1 MFRTACIQYRHRT
14 FRFPVEQGRLRFVY
28 TQLSEN
34 GFSSPSNIFYNISV
48 YFGDTTGVGVFGGV
62 HLWLTLC
69 ISHYTYPHRYHGLF
83 CFAAGVMY
91 DFEPSCWGQIV
102 LTWGWELSWSWLISH
117 SYICCPCVH
126 KSTSRGPLET
136 HYVLWTPVSVLLQC
150 SVRNFDYL
158 EFLVWTR
165 VHFFTFSEVSSR
177 QQHQP
182 QGVPEL
188 HWEIE
193 RCLHG
198 WGTDWPSSRICCPC
212 WDGPQSP
219 PVQQCLLLACSV
231 LAEAVII
238 LNRSWQHTT
247 IFSVLLSGGMLSLQ
261 SLESL
266 WHTNPPCFRT
276 LVLTK
281 MTFYVLDSSDIC
293 LWFVF
298 LFPHSHFFPSWFWL
312 KWLSFTSESSPR
324 VTAYPGSGLRSLL
337 PESL

>member
-1 MFRTACIQYRHRT
+1 MRVKFQ
-14 FRFPVEQGRLRFVY
+14 
-28 TQLSEN
+28 S
-34 GFSSPSNIFYNISV
+34 GFSRECSEQPVFSIDTGHSAFLLSREDSALSKHNFQEMASPVLLTFYITSV
-48 YFGDTTGVGVFGGV
+48 YFGDTTGVEVFGDV

-69 ISHYTYPHRYHGLF
+69 ISHCTYPHRYHGLF

-117 SYICCPCVH
+117 SYICCPRVH
-126 KSTSRGPLET
+126 KSTSKGLLET

-150 SVRNFDYL
+150 SVGNVDYL

-177 QQHQP
+177 HQHQP

-188 HWEIE
+188 HWEME

-212 WDGPQSP
+212 WDGPQNP
-219 PVQQCLLLACSV
+219 PVQQCLLSACSV
-231 LAEAVII
+231 LAEAVVI
-238 LNRSWQHTT
+238 LNRSWQRTT
-247 IFSVLLSGGMLSLQ
+247 IFSVLLSGGMPSLQ

-266 WHTNPPCFRT
+266 WHT
-276 LVLTK
+276 K
-281 MTFYVLDSSDIC
+281 GKS
-293 LWFVF
+293 
-298 LFPHSHFFPSWFWL
+298 
-312 KWLSFTSESSPR
+312 
-324 VTAYPGSGLRSLL
+324 SLL
-337 PESL
+337 YNSCIS